1 MASNIGAKVKPLNI
15 KRDDTVEIITGK
27 DKKKRGTVIKTVP
40 SKNAILVRGLN
51 MVSKTMRPRNQQEK
65 GGIMQVEAPI
75 DVSNVMYFDT
85 KVNKPSR
92 IGYALEGDK
101 KVRISKKSGSKIDK

>member
-40 SKNAILVRGLN
+40 SKNAVLVRGLN
-51 MVSKTMRPRNQQEK
+51 MVSKTMRPRNQ
-65 GGIMQVEAPI
+65 
-75 DVSNVMYFDT
+75 
-85 KVNKPSR
+85 
-92 IGYALEGDK
+92 
-101 KVRISKKSGSKIDK
+101 

>member
-40 SKNAILVRGLN
+40 SKNAVLVRGLN

-75 DVSNVMYFDT
+75 DVSNVMIVCKKCGKT
-85 KVNKPSR
+85 R
-92 IGYALEGDK
+92 IGYQVKDGKRIRVCKKCGEAL
-101 KVRISKKSGSKIDK
+101 

>member
-1 MASNIGAKVKPLNI
+1 MVSNIGAKVKPLNI

-40 SKNAILVRGLN
+40 SKNAVLVRGLN

-75 DVSNVMYFDT
+75 DVSNVMIVCKKCGKT
-85 KVNKPSR
+85 R
-92 IGYALEGDK
+92 IGYQVKDGKRIRVCKKCGEAL
-101 KVRISKKSGSKIDK
+101 

>member
-40 SKNAILVRGLN
+40 SKNAVLVRGLN

-75 DVSNVMYFDT
+75 DVSNVMIVCKKCGKT
-85 KVNKPSR
+85 R
-92 IGYALEGDK
+92 IGYQVKDGKRIRVCKKCGEALL
-101 KVRISKKSGSKIDK
+101 

>member
-1 MASNIGAKVKPLNI
+1 MTSNIGAKVKPLNI

-40 SKNAILVRGLN
+40 SKNAVLVRGLN

-65 GGIMQVEAPI
+65 GDIMQVEAPI
-75 DVSNVMYFDT
+75 DVSNVMIVCKKCGKT
-85 KVNKPSR
+85 R
-92 IGYALEGDK
+92 IGYQVKDGKRIRVCKKCGEAL
-101 KVRISKKSGSKIDK
+101 

>member
-40 SKNAILVRGLN
+40 SKNAVLVRGLN

-75 DVSNVMYFDT
+75 DVSNVMIVCKKCGKT
-85 KVNKPSR
+85 R
-92 IGYALEGDK
+92 IGYKVKDGKRIRVCKKCGEAL
-101 KVRISKKSGSKIDK
+101 

>member
-75 DVSNVMYFDT
+75 DVSNVMIVCKKCGKT
-85 KVNKPSR
+85 R
-92 IGYALEGDK
+92 IGYQVKDGKRIRVCKKCGEAL
-101 KVRISKKSGSKIDK
+101 

>member
-40 SKNAILVRGLN
+40 SKNAVLVRGLN
-51 MVSKTMRPRNQQEK
+51 MVSKTMRPRTQQEK

-75 DVSNVMYFDT
+75 DVSNVMIVCKKCGKT
-85 KVNKPSR
+85 R
-92 IGYALEGDK
+92 IGYQVKDGKRIRVCKKCGEAL
-101 KVRISKKSGSKIDK
+101 

>member
-15 KRDDTVEIITGK
+15 KRDDTVEIIIGK

-40 SKNAILVRGLN
+40 SKNAVLVRGLN

-75 DVSNVMYFDT
+75 DVSNVMIVCKKCGKT
-85 KVNKPSR
+85 R
-92 IGYALEGDK
+92 IGYQVKDGKRIRVCKKCGEAL
-101 KVRISKKSGSKIDK
+101 

>member
-1 MASNIGAKVKPLNI
+1 MTSNIGAKVKPLNI

-40 SKNAILVRGLN
+40 SKNAVLVRGLN

-75 DVSNVMYFDT
+75 DVSNVMIVCKKCGKT
-85 KVNKPSR
+85 R
-92 IGYALEGDK
+92 IGYQVKDGKRIRVCKKCGEAL
-101 KVRISKKSGSKIDK
+101 